1 MFKALQAP
9 SDGVRATGLGV
20 NRGRARVTRQLAG
33 AAVLIAIL
41 SGCGG
46 PVTRG
51 PADLEMRLIV
61 EPDPPIV
68 GGAQLRIDVT
78 DLKWTPVNGVSVSVT
93 GIRMDE
99 RGEPFQAA
107 AVARGAGQY
116 IVPRFEF
123 EASGAWTLT
132 IRADIAGGDWLE
144 IDHVVTV
151 EPSEH

>member
-1 MFKALQAP
+1 M
-9 SDGVRATGLGV
+9 
-20 NRGRARVTRQLAG
+20 
-33 AAVLIAIL
+33 LIAIL

-68 GGAQLRIDVT
+68 GGAQLHIDVT

-107 AVARGAGQY
+107 LVDAEAFVLGLLGIDILQIHRLIERVA
-116 IVPRFEF
+116 
-123 EASGAWTLT
+123 
-132 IRADIAGGDWLE
+132 
-144 IDHVVTV
+144 
-151 EPSEH
+151 